1 LPANTREAR
10 QQLIDVTR
18 REAAAVTAGQSA
30 EALFG
35 YLTRLDNFR
44 DGGLPREALAER
56 AAEAELHSRV
66 VLSAGLE
73 ALNELHDL
81 GLLDDAPTPTTIEA
95 FNQTKLSDA
104 VREMAE
110 VLGERMPAERWDW
123 LETASQLVEDVELRV
138 QKRDGCL
145 WATVSHSGHSTVVHL
160 NPKDPG
166 TRVSQD
172 AFFSAG
178 LDRVYVP
185 TSAIFSSTADQ
196 QAPVAGYDA
205 VVGGMAFAREWIYR
219 HARNAAELGPPARSG
234 GGPALVVVVY
244 VLVIAAAVV
253 AVAGAVVE
261 VVCLAGSDKACR
273 LAAYL
278 GLAGTVLGGSAKAVD
293 ANSGQQ
299 RVLSYNTNVQ

>member
-1 LPANTREAR
+1 MLASTREAR

-18 REAAAVTAGQSA
+18 MEAAAVTAGRSA

-35 YLTRLDNFR
+35 YLSRLDTLR
-44 DGGLPREALAER
+44 DGGLGEEALAER

-66 VLSAGLE
+66 VLSAGLD

-81 GLLDDAPTPTTIEA
+81 GLLDHAPTDTAIQA
-95 FNQTKLSDA
+95 FNETNLDDA

-110 VLGERMPAERWDW
+110 TFRERMPAERWDW
-123 LETASQLVEDVELRV
+123 LDTASRLVDDVELRV
-138 QKRDGCL
+138 ESRDGCL
-145 WATVSHSGHSTVVHL
+145 RGTVTHSGQSTVVRL
-160 NPKDPG
+160 DPHATA
-166 TRVSQD
+166 TRVSRD

-178 LDRVYVP
+178 SDRVYVP
-185 TSAIFSSTADQ
+185 TSAIFSSTADVT
-196 QAPVAGYDA
+196 APVAGYDA
-205 VVGGMAFAREWIYR
+205 AVSGMAFAREWIYR

-234 GGPALVVVVY
+234 GGPALVVIVY

-253 AVAGAVVE
+253 AVAATILE
-261 VVCLAGSDKACR
+261 IVCATGSDKACR

-278 GLAGTVLGGSAKAVD
+278 GLAGSFLGGSAKTVD

-299 RVLSYNTNVQ
+299 SVLSYGTNVQ